1 MGNVLATHVSV
12 RTGVWIFRTYRNIRH
27 AWQPTCNASAGG
39 GAEGRGSWEQV
50 GYID

>member
-12 RTGVWIFRTYRNIRH
+12 RTGVWIFRTYRNIRY
-27 AWQPTCNASAGG
+27 AGQPTCIASAGG
-39 GAEGRGSWEQV
+39 EGRGSWEQV